1 MRQVAPLCL
10 FVLIAMGCGRK
21 PEAPA
26 PAPEPEPAP
35 IVEARTPAEPLERDR
50 LLAAVKTKQG
60 DTRRKAAEA
69 VAALAASD
77 PAIIDALVELLRD
90 PATAGP
96 GRTHPTAITSTREAA
111 AFALLWCGPK
121 GEEALKE
128 KGLPMLREGLSS
140 RDPAIREHTAHTLGK
155 LGETAAPLAAHLQRL
170 CKDEDENVRSVA
182 FDSLRSVGVADPA
195 AIAALLNDA
204 NPDVRRRAAEAF
216 YLLTD
221 VPANAVGSLTRAL
234 DSEDEVVRLAAAT
247 GIAAAGPKA
256 ATPATARKL
265 ADAINKSYPEEFN
278 PETAVVDGPEFTYW
292 IALGRLG
299 KPAVAPTTEL
309 LAHKNMLVRML
320 AVRTLGELGDVAKE
334 SAPAVGKLLT
344 DPFANVALEAV
355 VTLCRFGDRNPDID
369 GMMKAALASTNPGVA
384 AAAVAAVPRMGDR
397 GRPYLPEIVAKLG
410 SPMPD
415 VRWAA
420 VAVVGTME
428 PAEAAKQVPALA
440 KLATDEEPLIRAQV
454 GRVLEKLGPA
464 AAPAAAAIGRALIV
478 EMNDLVREDFVAALI
493 AMGPEARPA
502 VPGLLPLVGDNSLPV
517 MLRAKVIRAVS
528 VADPRSPQVANT
540 LVHAA
545 DDADISVRMAAARA
559 MGKLDPLPD
568 EARAALVKL
577 ARNDRE
583 ARVRWAAVRGLADAG
598 PRAAAAKPELEAI
611 ATGKLPGID
620 LLARVAIQAINGD
633 VRKAGGAVRAAL
645 TDRNTNMRM
654 AGAESLL
661 MVGPAASD
669 VPVLTRLLREGDMRI
684 RLPAATALG
693 IIGEPAKEAV
703 PRLTELLGDGEAE
716 VRLAAAETLGRIGPA
731 ALPAATK
738 LKDAARAEPALE
750 PTVRKALER
759 IGVKEEAVKR

>member
-1 MRQVAPLCL
+1 MRQVAPLGL
-10 FVLIAMGCGRK
+10 FVMIAMGCGKK
-21 PEAPA
+21 PEAT
-26 PAPEPEPAP
+26 APEPEPAP
-35 IVEARTPAEPLERDR
+35 VADVQTPAEPPERDR

-60 DTRRKAAEA
+60 DARRKAAEA

-77 PAIIDALVELLRD
+77 PAIVDALVELLRD

-96 GRTHPTAITSTREAA
+96 GRSHPTAITSTREAA

-128 KGLPMLREGLSS
+128 KGLPVLREGLSS

-155 LGETAAPLAAHLQRL
+155 LGEMAAPLAAHLQRL

-195 AIAALLNDA
+195 GIAALLNDS

-216 YLLTD
+216 YLLTE
-221 VPANAVGSLTRAL
+221 VPESAVGSLTRAL
-234 DSEDEVVRLAAAT
+234 DGDDEVVRLAAAT
-247 GIAAAGPKA
+247 GIAVAGPKA

-265 ADAINKSYPEEFN
+265 ADAINKSYPEEYN

-299 KPAVAPTTEL
+299 KPAVVPTTDL

-344 DPFANVALEAV
+344 DPLANVALEAV

-397 GRPYLPEIVAKLG
+397 GRPYLPEVVAKLG

-420 VAVVGTME
+420 AAVVGTME

-440 KLATDEEPLIRAQV
+440 KLAIDDEPLIRSQV
-454 GRVLEKLGPA
+454 GQVLEKLGPA
-464 AAPAAAAIGRALIV
+464 AAPAAAVGRALIV

-493 AMGPEARPA
+493 AMGPEAKPA
-502 VPGLLPLVGDNSLPV
+502 VPGLLPLAGDNSISV
-517 MLRAKVIRAVS
+517 MLRTKVIRAVA
-528 VADPRSPQVANT
+528 VADPRSSQVANA

-545 DDADISVRMAAARA
+545 ADPDISIRMAAARA
-559 MGKLDPLPD
+559 MGKLNPLPD
-568 EARAALVKL
+568 EARTALVNL
-577 ARNDRE
+577 ARDDRE

-598 PRAAAAKPELEAI
+598 PRATAAKPELEAI
-611 ATGKLPGID
+611 ATGKLPGIN
-620 LLARVAIQAINGD
+620 LLARVAVQAINGD

-645 TDRNTNMRM
+645 TDRNVNMRM
-654 AGAESLL
+654 AGAEALL
-661 MVGPAASD
+661 MVGPAPTD
-669 VPVLTRLLREGDMRI
+669 VPVLARLLREGDMRI
-684 RLPAATALG
+684 RLSAATALG

-703 PRLTELLGDGEAE
+703 PRLTDLLADGEAE
-716 VRLAAAETLGRIGPA
+716 VRLAAAEALGRIGPA

-738 LKDAARAEPALE
+738 LKEAAKAEPAIE
-750 PTVRKALER
+750 PTVRKALAK
-759 IGVKEEAVKR
+759 IGVKDDAVKK